1 MRKLLALL
9 FFTITLGMA
18 QGANAGPF
26 EDGEAAQSRGDYAT
40 ALSLLRPL
48 AAQGNAKAQFSLG
61 LMYDLGHGVVED
73 SKEAVKWY
81 RLAAAQGD
89 AWAQLKIGFMYQYGT
104 GVVQDHKEAV
114 KWYRLAAAQGD
125 ASAQN
130 ALGFMYRNGNGVAQN
145 YVRAHMWYNLSA
157 SIGYSD
163 ASKFRDYVAT
173 KMTSAQ
179 IAQAQELAQRCQA
192 SSYKQCGEPEIAA
205 AVTSAPKSI
214 GSTVLIPMK
223 KQGGI
228 YVVPVLINNTLTL
241 DFMVDSGASDVTI
254 PEDVVRTLVRTGTI
268 KDTDFTGEQTYIL
281 ADGSKVKSKTFRIRS
296 LKVGDRVLENVT
308 GSVASTKGS
317 LLLGQSFLGRF
328 KSWSIDNAKHA
339 LVLE

>member
-1 MRKLLALL
+1 MLKLLASLFLL
-9 FFTITLGMA
+9 ITLGMA
-18 QGANAGPF
+18 QGAYAGPK
-26 EDGEAAQSRGDYAT
+26 EDAFAAFSRKDYAT

-48 AAQGNAKAQFSLG
+48 AT
-61 LMYDLGHGVVED
+61 
-73 SKEAVKWY
+73 
-81 RLAAAQGD
+81 QGD
-89 AWAQLKIGFMYQYGT
+89 AWAQFTLGIFYQYGQ
-104 GVVQDHKEAV
+104 GVVEDHKEAV
-114 KWYRLAAAQGD
+114 KWYRLAAAQGH
-125 ASAQN
+125 AKAQFR
-130 ALGFMYRNGNGVAQN
+130 LGFMYYFGRGVVQDHKEAVKWFRLAAAQGYASAQVDLGLMYDLGLGVAQDD
-145 YVRAHMWYNLSA
+145 VRAHMWFNLSA
-157 SIGYSD
+157 SNGYSD
-163 ASKFRDYVAT
+163 ASKYRDDVN
-173 KMTSAQ
+173 KKLNFSQ
-179 IAQAQELAQRCQA
+179 IQQALEMAQRCQA

-205 AVTSAPKSI
+205 AVPSAPKSI
-214 GSTVLIPMK
+214 GSTALIPMK

-254 PEDVVRTLVRTGTI
+254 PEDVVSVLVRTGTI

-328 KSWSIDNAKHA
+328 KSWSIDNTKHA